1 MAANGRTNMNEIPG
15 AHRLRPFEEGLRSL
29 NAALQEMGSL
39 VAQSIHRSVLSL
51 VEKNEDYAHQ
61 VLRDESRIDQLEIQI
76 DDLATS
82 VIAREAPVAG
92 DMRFVVTAI
101 KINTDLERMG
111 DLAVNVVE
119 RSLSLMRQ
127 PDIAGFV
134 NFTEIANLVESM
146 VLGSL
151 EAFVERDA
159 QKARKILDSDDQV
172 DKLRTAIS
180 QQMIALM
187 HSDSSYIQRALDNI
201 FIARSLER
209 IADHATNVAEDVIFM
224 VQGIDVRHPAAR
236 V

>member
-1 MAANGRTNMNEIPG
+1 M
-15 AHRLRPFEEGLRSL
+15 HRLRPFEEGLQSL

-51 VEKNEDYAHQ
+51 AEKNEDYAHQ
-61 VLRDESRIDQLEIQI
+61 VLRDESRIDQMEIQI

-82 VIAREAPVAG
+82 VIAREAPVAR

-127 PDIAGFV
+127 PDVAGMV
-134 NFTEIANLVESM
+134 SFTEIANLVESM

-151 EAFVERDA
+151 EAFVQRDA
-159 QKARKILDSDDQV
+159 KKARAILESDNQV
-172 DKLRTAIS
+172 DTLRTAIG

-187 HSDSSYIQRALDNI
+187 QSDPSYIQRALDNI

-236 V
+236 A

>member
-1 MAANGRTNMNEIPG
+1 M
-15 AHRLRPFEEGLRSL
+15 
-29 NAALQEMGSL
+29 
-39 VAQSIHRSVLSL
+39 
-51 VEKNEDYAHQ
+51 
-61 VLRDESRIDQLEIQI
+61 EIQI

-92 DMRFVVTAI
+92 DMRFVVAAI

-119 RSLSLMRQ
+119 RSLSLMHQ
-127 PDIAGFV
+127 PEVAGFV
-134 NFTEIANLVESM
+134 NLTEIANLVESM

-151 EAFVERDA
+151 EAFVQRDA
-159 QKARKILDSDDQV
+159 DKARAILESDNQV
-172 DKLRTAIS
+172 DKLRTGIS

>member
-1 MAANGRTNMNEIPG
+1 MNTIEVAG
-15 AHRLRPFEEGLRSL
+15 GHRLRPFEEGLQSL
-29 NAALQEMGSL
+29 NSALQEMGSL

-111 DLAVNVVE
+111 DLAVNIVE

-127 PDIAGFV
+127 PEVAGLV
-134 NFTEIANLVESM
+134 NLTEIANLVESM
-146 VLGSL
+146 VLGCL
-151 EAFVERDA
+151 EAFVQRDA
-159 QKARKILDSDDQV
+159 QKARTILESDDQV
-172 DKLRTAIS
+172 DKLRTAIG
-180 QQMIALM
+180 QQMVALM
-187 HSDSSYIQRALDNI
+187 QSDSSYIQRALDNM
-201 FIARSLER
+201 FVARSLER

-224 VQGIDVRHPAAR
+224 VQGIDVRHPATR
-236 V
+236 G

>member
-1 MAANGRTNMNEIPG
+1 
-15 AHRLRPFEEGLRSL
+15 
-29 NAALQEMGSL
+29 
-39 VAQSIHRSVLSL
+39 
-51 VEKNEDYAHQ
+51 
-61 VLRDESRIDQLEIQI
+61 VLRDESRIDQMEIQI

-82 VIAREAPVAG
+82 LIVRDQPVAG

-111 DLAVNVVE
+111 DLAVNIVE

-127 PDIAGFV
+127 KDVPGPVAFK
-134 NFTEIANLVESM
+134 EITNLVESM

-151 EAFVERDA
+151 EAFVNRDA
-159 QKARKILDSDDQV
+159 EKARAILHSDDIV
-172 DKLRTAIS
+172 DQQRNAIAK
-180 QQMIALM
+180 QMMALM
-187 HSDSSYIQRALDNI
+187 ASDPSYIQRAMDNI

-224 VQGIDVRHPAAR
+224 VQGVDVRHPAAR

>member
-1 MAANGRTNMNEIPG
+1 MGSHI
-15 AHRLRPFEEGLRSL
+15 LRPFEEGLNTL

-61 VLRDESRIDQLEIQI
+61 VLRDESRIDQMEIQI
-76 DDLATS
+76 DDMATS
-82 VIAREAPVAG
+82 LIAREAPVAS

-127 PDIAGFV
+127 PEIAGSV
-134 NFTEIANLVESM
+134 NFTDIANLVESM
-146 VLGSL
+146 VLKSL
-151 EAFVERDA
+151 EAFVNRDA
-159 QKARKILDSDDQV
+159 QQAREVLSMDDQV
-172 DKLRTAIS
+172 DKMRNAIA

-187 HSDSSYIQRALDNI
+187 HSDSSYIQRALDYI
-201 FIARSLER
+201 FVARSLER

-224 VQGIDVRHPAAR
+224 VQGVDVRHPAAR

>member
-1 MAANGRTNMNEIPG
+1 MDTNGSRG
-15 AHRLRPFEEGLRSL
+15 GVALRPFEEELSL
-29 NAALQEMGSL
+29 LNSALQEMGSL

-61 VLRDESRIDQLEIQI
+61 VLRDESRIDQMEIQI

-111 DLAVNVVE
+111 DLAVNIVE
-119 RSLSLMRQ
+119 RSLSLMHQ
-127 PDIAGFV
+127 PEVAGFV

-151 EAFVERDA
+151 ESFVKRDA
-159 QKARKILDSDDQV
+159 RKARGILDLDDQV
-172 DKLRTAIS
+172 DKMRNAIG

-187 HSDSSYIQRALDNI
+187 QSDASYILRALDNI

>member
-1 MAANGRTNMNEIPG
+1 MSSNDIARV
-15 AHRLRPFEEGLRSL
+15 HSLRPFEEGLQAL
-29 NAALQEMGSL
+29 NRALQEMGAL

-51 VEKNEDYAHQ
+51 AEKNEDYAHQ
-61 VLRDESRIDQLEIQI
+61 VLRDESLIDQMEIQI
-76 DDLATS
+76 DELATS

-111 DLAVNVVE
+111 DLAVNIVE
-119 RSLSLMRQ
+119 RSLSLMHQ
-127 PDIAGFV
+127 PQVAGAV
-134 NFTEIANLVESM
+134 NFTDITNLVESM
-146 VLGSL
+146 VLGVL
-151 EAFVERDA
+151 EAFVQRDA
-159 QKARKILDSDDQV
+159 KKASAILEADNQV
-172 DKLRTAIS
+172 DRLRNAIT

-187 HSDSSYIQRALDNI
+187 QSDNSYIQRAMDNI

-236 V
+236 A

>member
-1 MAANGRTNMNEIPG
+1 M
-15 AHRLRPFEEGLRSL
+15 
-29 NAALQEMGSL
+29 
-39 VAQSIHRSVLSL
+39 
-51 VEKNEDYAHQ
+51 
-61 VLRDESRIDQLEIQI
+61 
-76 DDLATS
+76 
-82 VIAREAPVAG
+82 AG

-127 PDIAGFV
+127 PDVAGFV

-151 EAFVERDA
+151 ESFVMRDA
-159 QKARKILDSDDQV
+159 QKARSILTSDDQV
-172 DKLRTAIS
+172 DKLRNAIS
-180 QQMIALM
+180 QQMVGLM
-187 HSDSSYIQRALDNI
+187 QSDSSYIQRALDYI
-201 FIARSLER
+201 FIVRSLER

-236 V
+236 I

>member
-1 MAANGRTNMNEIPG
+1 M
-15 AHRLRPFEEGLRSL
+15 RPFEEGLQSL
-29 NAALQEMGSL
+29 NSALQEMGAL

-111 DLAVNVVE
+111 DLAVNIVE

-127 PDIAGFV
+127 PEVAGFV

-151 EAFVERDA
+151 ESFVKRDA
-159 QKARKILDSDDQV
+159 QQARSILTSDDQV
-172 DKLRTAIS
+172 DKMRNAIG

-187 HSDSSYIQRALDNI
+187 QSDPSYIQRALDHI

-224 VQGIDVRHPAAR
+224 VQGIDVRHPALSQFPPATTGNSTPA
-236 V
+236 

>member
-1 MAANGRTNMNEIPG
+1 M
-15 AHRLRPFEEGLRSL
+15 RPFEEGLQSL

-127 PDIAGFV
+127 PEVAGFV

-151 EAFVERDA
+151 EAFVNRDA
-159 QKARKILDSDDQV
+159 KQARTILESDNQV
-172 DKLRTAIS
+172 DKLRNAIG

-187 HSDSSYIQRALDNI
+187 QSDPSYIQRALDNI

>member
-1 MAANGRTNMNEIPG
+1 MNTIEVAG
-15 AHRLRPFEEGLRSL
+15 GHRLRPCEEGLQSL
-29 NAALQEMGSL
+29 SSALQEMGSL

-111 DLAVNVVE
+111 DLAVNIVE

-127 PDIAGFV
+127 PEVAGLV
-134 NFTEIANLVESM
+134 NLTEIANLVESM
-146 VLGSL
+146 VLGCL
-151 EAFVERDA
+151 EAFVQRDA
-159 QKARKILDSDDQV
+159 QKARTILESDDQV
-172 DKLRTAIS
+172 DKLRTAIG
-180 QQMIALM
+180 QQMVALM
-187 HSDSSYIQRALDNI
+187 QSDSSYIQRALDNM
-201 FIARSLER
+201 FVARSLER

-224 VQGIDVRHPAAR
+224 VQGIDVRHPATRA
-236 V
+236 

>member
-1 MAANGRTNMNEIPG
+1 
-15 AHRLRPFEEGLRSL
+15 LRPFEEGLQAL
-29 NAALQEMGSL
+29 NSALQEMGAL

-127 PDIAGFV
+127 PEVAGFV

-151 EAFVERDA
+151 ESFVKRDA
-159 QKARKILDSDDQV
+159 QQARSILDSDDQV
-172 DKLRTAIS
+172 DKLRNAIG
-180 QQMIALM
+180 QQMVALM
-187 HSDSSYIQRALDNI
+187 QSDPSYIQRALDHI